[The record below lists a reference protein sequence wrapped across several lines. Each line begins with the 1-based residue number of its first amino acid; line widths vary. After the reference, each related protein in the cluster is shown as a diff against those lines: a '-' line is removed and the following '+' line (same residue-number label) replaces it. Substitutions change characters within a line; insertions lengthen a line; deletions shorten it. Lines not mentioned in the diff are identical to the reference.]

1 MHICNVRSQVL
12 FPGVWVCLRFFFL
25 QPWAGAFTV
34 GKHLTLRNPLNM
46 GKFSRNTAGKPG
58 PLRREKESTFDTGR
72 RVETGTYHWEGRKP
86 FIQTFDLTHIL
97 FYTQTLLHIKAL
109 THRSFYTQT
118 LLHTDTFTDRHF
130 YTQTLLHTDTFT
142 DRHFYTQTLL
152 HTNTFTR
159 RSFSTQKLLLTGA
172 FTGRRFYNTYQHEMM
187 LWNRSETSWL
197 RSANLSAQHSAEH
210 IPVIWFA
217 SRPKTSIK
225 NPGQYQTGAR
235 ATSEISDCTIMRIV
249 VHSYQD
255 EISSHR
261 VGSHKN
267 M

>member
-12 FPGVWVCLRFFFL
+12 FPGVWVCLRFFFCSL
-25 QPWAGAFTV
+25 EREPSLWENTWPWEILWIWESF
-34 GKHLTLRNPLNM
+34 
-46 GKFSRNTAGKPG
+46 PG
-58 PLRREKESTFDTGR
+58 IRLGNQDLWGGEKESTFDTGR

-130 YTQTLLHTDTFT
+130 YTQTLLHT
-142 DRHFYTQTLL
+142 
-152 HTNTFTR
+152 NTFTR
-159 RSFSTQKLLLTGA
+159 RSFSTQKLLLTDSCTHRRSYRQNPLHTGA

-225 NPGQYQTGAR
+225 NPGRYQTGAR